1 MAPTTCAA
9 CGHPTTGV
17 ITTNGVM
24 TTWLMVAASAH
35 VAAIVVEHQRRL
47 LGPLLLPRL
56 MPNSESVGASHITAR
71 FPPPQVRG
79 TAIFPPIFLE
89 RQTSSD
95 PYLSIYLSRRV
106 HLAQA
111 LQWTNASARDACGGQ
126 RQASRAG
133 RTLRPGVASAGGPPW
148 PQCDAQHHE
157 RRAPSCVLEVA
168 VASLRH
174 AQW

>member
-1 MAPTTCAA
+1 MCTLPPADPYLSAAIFLPETPIFLERFPHWKDNLDTHITRPRPASRPLAPTTCAA

-56 MPNSESVGASHITAR
+56 KPNSESVGASHVTAR

-106 HLAQA
+106 
-111 LQWTNASARDACGGQ
+111 DMGQ
-126 RQASRAG
+126 RG
-133 RTLRPGVASAGGPPW
+133 
-148 PQCDAQHHE
+148 
-157 RRAPSCVLEVA
+157 
-168 VASLRH
+168 
-174 AQW
+174 